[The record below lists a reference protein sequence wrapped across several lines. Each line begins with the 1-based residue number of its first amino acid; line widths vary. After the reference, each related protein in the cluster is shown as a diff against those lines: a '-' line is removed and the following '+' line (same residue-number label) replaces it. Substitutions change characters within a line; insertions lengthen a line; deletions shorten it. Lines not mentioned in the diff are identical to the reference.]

1 MLRVEDLWVAYGDQV
16 VVMGVRF
23 TVAPGQALGLI
34 GPNGAGK
41 TTVLRALSGVIP
53 LRAGAIFWEEVPL
66 HPLPPERRA
75 RWIAVVPQG
84 ATLPEAFTGEE
95 VVAFGR
101 TPYLSWLSPLSAADR
116 WHIEQAMIRTETG
129 AFADRPVGTLSGG
142 ERQRLLIA
150 RALAQTPRVLLL
162 DEAFAHLDL
171 KYQVRLL
178 QLIRQT
184 LRAEGMAG
192 VLAIHDLHLA
202 ARFCDRLLLLH
213 NGRPLAFGPPEEV
226 LRPALLEAAYG
237 IPMRVERH
245 PEAGWLIWPAA

>member
-1 MLRVEDLWVAYGDQV
+1 MLRVEGLQIAYGDRV
-16 VVMGVRF
+16 VVAGLSFSVE
-23 TVAPGQALGLI
+23 PGQALGLI

-53 LRAGAIFWEEVPL
+53 IQAGAIFWENTPL
-66 HPLPPERRA
+66 HVLSPERRA

-84 ATLPEAFTGEE
+84 ASLPEAFTGEE

-101 TPYLSWLSPLSAADR
+101 TPYLSWLSALSSTDR
-116 WHIEQAMIRTETG
+116 LQIEQVMVRTETQ
-129 AFADRPVGTLSGG
+129 AFSERRVGTLSGG

-150 RALAQTPRVLLL
+150 RALAQTPRILLL

-171 KYQVRLL
+171 KYQLRLL
-178 QLIRQT
+178 QLIRRMLQAD
-184 LRAEGMAG
+184 RMAG

-202 ARFCDRLLLLH
+202 ARFCDQLLLLK
-213 NGRPLAFGPPEEV
+213 NGRALAFGSPEEI
-226 LRPALLEAAYG
+226 LQPALLEAAYE

-245 PEAGWLIWPAA
+245 PEAGWLIWPA

>member
-1 MLRVEDLWVAYGDQV
+1 MLRVEGLRVAYGERV
-16 VVMGVRF
+16 VIPGLSF

-41 TTVLRALSGVIP
+41 TTVIRALSGVLP
-53 LRAGAIFWEEVPL
+53 LQGGTIFWETVPL
-66 HPLPPERRA
+66 HALPPEQRA
-75 RWIAVVPQG
+75 RWVAVVPQG

-101 TPYLSWLSPLSAADR
+101 TPYHPWRGPLADPDHLPIAR
-116 WHIEQAMIRTETG
+116 AMIRTDTQ
-129 AFADRPVGTLSGG
+129 AFAERRVETLSEG
-142 ERQRLLIA
+142 ERQRLLLA
-150 RALAQTPRVLLL
+150 RAFAQTPRILLL

-178 QLIRQT
+178 RMIRRLLQE
-184 LRAEGMAG
+184 EGMAG

-202 ARFCDRLLLLH
+202 ARFCDQLLLLRE
-213 NGRPLAFGPPEEV
+213 GRALAGGPPEAV
-226 LRPALLEAAYG
+226 LQPALLEAAYG

-245 PEAGWLIWPAA
+245 PEAGWLIWPAL

>member
-1 MLRVEDLWVAYGDQV
+1 MLRVESLQIAYGDRV
-16 VVMGVRF
+16 VVAGLSFSVE
-23 TVAPGQALGLI
+23 PGRALGLI

-53 LRAGAIFWEEVPL
+53 IQVGSIFWENIPL
-66 HPLPPERRA
+66 HILPPEQRA

-84 ATLPEAFTGEE
+84 ASLPEAFTGEE

-101 TPYLSWLSPLSAADR
+101 TPYLSWLSALSSTDR
-116 WHIEQAMIRTETG
+116 LQIEQAMIRTETQ
-129 AFADRPVGTLSGG
+129 AFSERRVGTLSGG

-150 RALAQTPRVLLL
+150 RAFAQTPRILLL

-171 KYQVRLL
+171 KYQLRLL
-178 QLIRQT
+178 QLIRRMLQT
-184 LRAEGMAG
+184 DRMAG

-202 ARFCDRLLLLH
+202 ARFCDQLLLLK
-213 NGRPLAFGPPEEV
+213 NGRALAFGPPEEV
-226 LRPALLEAAYG
+226 LQPALLEAAYE

-245 PEAGWLIWPAA
+245 PEAGWLIWPA